1 MRQWETRRQG
11 AGGGILGG
19 FQFQCGNL
27 RFLALNRTDR
37 FQPQRA
43 SSNPHLVSPL
53 NTSPIHWLFGRSS
66 AGKTTLAKILQS
78 HWRSQ
83 GWPTLLLDG
92 DDLRSGVCA
101 GLGFSR
107 ADRLENHRRM
117 AEIAKLAASQGLRVI
132 VASMAP
138 EQVQRRTVEQILGP
152 ALKWIYVHAPLS
164 LCIQRD
170 PKGLYRTAQAGQ
182 LSHMLNYPFDEPAA
196 DEVWLWLDSGASDA
210 ASCGAQLVR
219 AISPSSP

>member
-1 MRQWETRRQG
+1 MRHWETKRQG
-11 AGGGILGG
+11 AEGGILGG

-43 SSNPHLVSPL
+43 SPNPHLVSPL

-117 AEIAKLAASQGLRVI
+117 AEIAKLAAS
-132 VASMAP
+132 
-138 EQVQRRTVEQILGP
+138 
-152 ALKWIYVHAPLS
+152 
-164 LCIQRD
+164 
-170 PKGLYRTAQAGQ
+170 
-182 LSHMLNYPFDEPAA
+182 
-196 DEVWLWLDSGASDA
+196 
-210 ASCGAQLVR
+210 
-219 AISPSSP
+219 